1 MKTITIKFM
10 KKPQAA
16 FKKAWF
22 ATLILAYSAHSG
34 KTFEMDSSVQAPA
47 GGTASA
53 GEFVLQGSLGQ
64 PAVGQTSGG
73 DFTLHSGFWATT
85 PPPND
90 LIFADNFE

>member
-1 MKTITIKFM
+1 MLFLISSV
-10 KKPQAA
+10 QAGEP
-16 FKKAWF
+16 FEL
-22 ATLILAYSAHSG
+22 TSA
-34 KTFEMDSSVQAPA
+34 VQAPA
-47 GGTASA
+47 GGSA
-53 GEFVLQGSLGQ
+53 AAGDYQLQGTLGQ